1 MEVDAGK
8 LALDAIAGSLGD
20 RLQVSQFRGELC
32 WTVPRDSVY
41 SMLERLRDE
50 AGMAM
55 LIDVTAVDLLEMPEA
70 ADRFRVV
77 YLLLDP
83 ESGRRLE
90 VRTLVNDPNPQL
102 PSVFPLWRSADWL
115 EREVFDMFGISF
127 PGHPDLRRLLLPPEF
142 VSHPLRKDYPL
153 AGRGE
158 RHNFPVL
165 TRAES

>member
-1 MEVDAGK
+1 MEVDAGQQ
-8 LALDAIAGSLGD
+8 ALDAIAGSLGD
-20 RLQVSQFRGELC
+20 RLHASQFRGDLC
-32 WTVPRDSVY
+32 WTVPADSVY
-41 SMLERLRDE
+41 SVLTQLRDE

-70 ADRFRVV
+70 TDRFRVV

-90 VRTLVNDPNPQL
+90 VRTMVNDPNPQL